1 MSDRRKGLLILLL
14 MFGVMMTLAGIT
26 GIVSR
31 TEEYEYPIYI
41 SQEFKLSGINSK
53 ELTGQFTNRTS
64 ENVVIE
70 EMSIRVSTE
79 KQGNTRYYDYLKF
92 KNITIP
98 ANGVYDFKQSGI
110 VASFVNVSLS
120 YCIIDGERCSVKYS
134 SDGSVFEDNE
144 NQLSSSLL
152 YLIGG
157 VVLLGLSAFLIID
170 YFVGKRNIKY

>member
-1 MSDRRKGLLILLL
+1 MSDRRKGLLVLLL
-14 MFGVMMTLAGIT
+14 MFGIMMMLAGIT

-41 SQEFKLSGINSK
+41 SQEFKLFGTSSK

-79 KQGNTRYYDYLKF
+79 KKGNTRYYDYLKF
-92 KNITIP
+92 KNIIVP
-98 ANGVYDFKQSGI
+98 ANGVYNFKQIGI
-110 VASFVNVSLS
+110 VSSFVNVSLS
-120 YCIIDGERCSVKYS
+120 YCIIDGERCSLKYS
-134 SDGSVFEDNE
+134 NDGIVFEDNE
-144 NQLSSSLL
+144 KQLSSSIL

-157 VVLLGLSAFLIID
+157 VVLLGLSAFVITD
-170 YFVGKRNIKY
+170 YFVKKRNVKY